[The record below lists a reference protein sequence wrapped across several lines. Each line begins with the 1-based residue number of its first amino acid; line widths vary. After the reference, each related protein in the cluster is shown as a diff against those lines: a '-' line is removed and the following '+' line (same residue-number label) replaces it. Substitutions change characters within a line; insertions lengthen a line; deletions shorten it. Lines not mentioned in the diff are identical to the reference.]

1 MKATVC
7 LSSEGRELSEILL
20 RDTHGRFLPFTKRR
34 IFFYWFT
41 VAIRE
46 VRLQYLGYQL
56 SWIKSFYLALR
67 SQVTLFGYNPKLA
80 FGELVSMHR
89 LTFEINSQS
98 DFPIHFESVNSDR
111 IPWVSRTATI
121 SGVKGRCF
129 GPEIE
134 WDRLRKSKGFS
145 AFIWSLEIAGS
156 EKEFTG
162 GSAIDV
168 RGRSLCRSELS
179 LFENIYEGKL
189 NLRTLHSCEI
199 YNGLFA
205 VENQNVSYT
214 DRSNFFDD
222 RAWPTNFIFPLGDS
236 LALLDS
242 SDCKPTQ
249 LDKAIMFGGST
260 SWFHFLVEVFP
271 RFLLIDKE
279 NYADFDIIFRG
290 HMPASIIEI
299 IESLDVKSIVTT
311 HDGEKLVAQ
320 ELLTLTDLR
329 YPDSVE
335 LRSRKTDLQLVR
347 DYLLDRFPQKT
358 GPRLIYLER
367 DLNLFRR
374 LRQREK
380 LRDLLVGLDFEVVKP
395 DLLTASDQVK
405 LFSKAQIV
413 VAESGA
419 ALTSILFMNEG
430 ANVIELHPGNDSAG
444 LWGSL
449 GAIFGVTVKVVYGK
463 PDRIRNFLSGLGYY
477 KIDLRCVVSLI
488 HEIEFDKPD

>member
-1 MKATVC
+1 M
-7 LSSEGRELSEILL
+7 
-20 RDTHGRFLPFTKRR
+20 
-34 IFFYWFT
+34 
-41 VAIRE
+41 
-46 VRLQYLGYQL
+46 
-56 SWIKSFYLALR
+56 
-67 SQVTLFGYNPKLA
+67 TLFGYNPKLA
-80 FGELVSMHR
+80 FVELVSMQR
-89 LTFEINSQS
+89 LTFEVNSQS
-98 DFPIHFESVNSDR
+98 DFPIYFESVNGDR
-111 IPWVSRTATI
+111 IPWVSRVATV
-121 SGVKGRCF
+121 SGVKGKCL

-134 WDRLRKSKGFS
+134 WDRLRKSKSFNV
-145 AFIWSLEIAGS
+145 FIWSIEVAGS
-156 EKEFTG
+156 EEKYTG
-162 GSAIDV
+162 ARPIDV
-168 RGRSLCRSELS
+168 RGRSLCRSELR
-179 LFENIYEGKL
+179 LFDNTYEGKL
-189 NLRTLHSCEI
+189 NLRTLFSCEI

-214 DRSNFFDD
+214 DRSNFIDD
-222 RAWPTNFIFPLGDS
+222 RAWPTNFLFPLGDS
-236 LALLDS
+236 LALIES
-242 SDCKPTQ
+242 SDHKPIS
-249 LDKAIMFGGST
+249 LSKAIMFGGST

-271 RFLLIDKE
+271 RFLLIDKVD
-279 NYADFDIIFRG
+279 YANFDIIFRG

-299 IESLDVKSIVTT
+299 IESLNVKSIVTT
-311 HDGEKLVAQ
+311 HDGEKLMAQ

-335 LRSRKTDLQLVR
+335 LKSRKTDLQLVR
-347 DYLLDRFPQKT
+347 DYLLNQFPQEE

-395 DLLTASDQVK
+395 DQLTASEQVN

-430 ANVIELHPGNDSAG
+430 ANVIELHPGNDLAG

-449 GAIFGVTVKVVYGK
+449 GAIFGVTVQVVYGK

-477 KIDLRCVVSLI
+477 KIDVQRVVSLI
-488 HEIEFDKPD
+488 HEIKSNNPVKS